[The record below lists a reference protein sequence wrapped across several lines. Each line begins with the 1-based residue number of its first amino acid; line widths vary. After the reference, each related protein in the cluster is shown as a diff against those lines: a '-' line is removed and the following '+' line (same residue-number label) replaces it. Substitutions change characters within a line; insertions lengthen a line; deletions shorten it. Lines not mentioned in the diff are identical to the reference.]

1 MNKEKEQ
8 FIKDVE
14 NFFEKHKLFE
24 MKDGYG
30 GYMNECKC
38 GWNDYS
44 DIRYD
49 EHLLQEIKKG
59 LEHE

>member
-1 MNKEKEQ
+1 MD
-8 FIKDVE
+8 KDQIIAIINEVFE
-14 NFFEKHKLFE
+14 NHKLFE

-49 EHLLQEIKKG
+49 EHLKQVFIERIGK
-59 LEHE
+59 